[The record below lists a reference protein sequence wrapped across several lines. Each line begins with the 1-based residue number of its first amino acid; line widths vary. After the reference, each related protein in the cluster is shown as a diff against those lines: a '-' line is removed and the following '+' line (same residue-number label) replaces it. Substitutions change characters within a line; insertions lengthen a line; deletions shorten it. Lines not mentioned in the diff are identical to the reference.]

1 MLRCILMP
9 PTASRIAHMPFSRL
23 EEVLNCCCLGA
34 LPLFP
39 DSIPSSTCMRYANS
53 CRKKVWF
60 QGDTWSH
67 IYFKLLAR
75 NTKHTLCRLKLS
87 NAWEPWPL
95 DIPLNASVCIVWL
108 HNADKV
114 NAEVVEAGC
123 VIELPFLKGRDK
135 IAGTDLFVLVEK
147 EGA

>member
-1 MLRCILMP
+1 
-9 PTASRIAHMPFSRL
+9 
-23 EEVLNCCCLGA
+23 
-34 LPLFP
+34 
-39 DSIPSSTCMRYANS
+39 
-53 CRKKVWF
+53 
-60 QGDTWSH
+60 
-67 IYFKLLAR
+67 
-75 NTKHTLCRLKLS
+75 
-87 NAWEPWPL
+87 
-95 DIPLNASVCIVWL
+95 L